1 MTENESN
8 MIPLPEAMNPQPRK
22 PDFLQGDEWF
32 ETKVDDDFLDFDE
45 PYRPPRYT
53 MERDGVP
60 FADVGELHIISGK
73 PGNGKTGLM
82 SQLEAATLGGKFGNT
97 LRRDVGHIVRD
108 EQGNIVMG
116 EDHRPLFQQRPTRI
130 LHIDTEQGKDDT
142 IAFKNRVISMS
153 GVDKDEAKEHFFILR
168 LRDTELAID
177 RWKKILK
184 AIWQVQPTDIF
195 LDGMLDIVEDYN
207 DQKECQPI
215 IRKCMMLATHYDTS
229 LWAVLHE
236 NPLVDKLVG
245 TLGSITQR
253 KVSEIFTVIKVKQA
267 DLKESERRAD
277 LPDIYFRV
285 KQNKARG
292 RDVADWLFYY
302 VTNAGGWG
310 QPVEIEENGQRIPDN
325 DKAAQKEQCEQQE
338 ADDYFK
344 TYNWTSA
351 GATYTDLER
360 HLKSKGVT
368 SNRKI
373 STLFNIAMEAG
384 IIYKTDKKKYHYN
397 GLDRQQ
403 PDDEAQQI
411 DFTPQDGPTP
421 F

>member
-1 MTENESN
+1 MD
-8 MIPLPEAMNPQPRK
+8 PQPEK
-22 PDFLQGDEWF
+22 PDFLQGDDWF
-32 ETKVDDDFLDFDE
+32 ETQVDDDFLDFDE

-53 MERDGVP
+53 MERDDVP

-82 SQLEAATLGGKFGNT
+82 SQLEAATLGKKFGNT
-97 LRRDVGHIVRD
+97 LARDVGHIVRD
-108 EQGNIVMG
+108 EQGNIVTG

-142 IAFKNRVISMS
+142 IAFKNRVISMA

-267 DLKESERRAD
+267 DLKENERRAD

-310 QPVEIEENGQRIPDN
+310 QPVEIEDNGV
-325 DKAAQKEQCEQQE
+325 KVVKSKEMELIKE
-338 ADDYFK
+338 ADEIFK
-344 TYNWTSA
+344 SYNWTST

-360 HLKSKGVT
+360 HVRTKGVT

-373 STLFNIAMEAG
+373 STLFNTAMENG
-384 IIYKTDKKKYHYN
+384 IIYKSDKKKYHYK
-397 GLDRQQ
+397 GLNAIADNDQAESL
-403 PDDEAQQI
+403 PFDKPEGEA
-411 DFTPQDGPTP
+411 P

>member
-1 MTENESN
+1 MSDENKLKTADE
-8 MIPLPEAMNPQPRK
+8 LAEELARR
-22 PDFLQGDEWF
+22 PDFLQGAGWF
-32 ETKVDDDFLDFDE
+32 DVSVDDDFLDFDE
-45 PYRPPRYT
+45 PYKPPRYT

-82 SQLEAATLGGKFGNT
+82 SQLEAAILGNKFGNT
-97 LRRDVGHIVRD
+97 LAKEVGHIIRD
-108 EQGNIVMG
+108 EQGNIVNG
-116 EDHRPLFQQRPTRI
+116 EDNRPIFQIKSTRI

-153 GVDKDEAKEHFFILR
+153 GVEKEYAKQHFFILR
-168 LRDTELAID
+168 LRDTELAKD

-184 AIWQVQPTDIF
+184 AIWQIQPTDIF

-215 IRKCMMLATHYDTS
+215 IRQCMMAATYYDTS

-236 NPLVDKLVG
+236 NPMADKLVG

-253 KVSEIFTVIKVKQA
+253 KVSEIFTVIKVKQQ

-277 LPDIYFRV
+277 MPDIYFRV

-292 RDVADWLFYY
+292 RDVSDWYFQFI
-302 VTNAGGWG
+302 TNVGGWG
-310 QPVEIEENGQRIPDN
+310 EPKEIDENGTKVANSKEIAFMKEADERLKGFKWTQTGATWTELERYLRRSVSGR
-325 DKAAQKEQCEQQE
+325 KAGDLINLAKEQ
-338 ADDYFK
+338 
-344 TYNWTSA
+344 
-351 GATYTDLER
+351 
-360 HLKSKGVT
+360 
-368 SNRKI
+368 
-373 STLFNIAMEAG
+373 G
-384 IIYKTDKKKYHYN
+384 IIYMSDKKKYHYN
-397 GLDRQQ
+397 GLKELPKDNTQDL
-403 PDDEAQQI
+403 PFEAPNGGDI
-411 DFTPQDGPTP
+411 P